1 MGVKM
6 RNTIANGGMT
16 GRDKGI
22 ERVFAYRQ
30 GNSYSSVKA
39 FTKPANPKSELQ
51 IVVRNAFTL
60 ASSGWSALAQE
71 DRNAWE
77 NAAPEWLNTGIFGT
91 KKMSGQNLYIGC
103 NIALTRAGLSPI
115 EKPSTRQMISQIG
128 NIEATLNAGVLK
140 FVGSATNSQSE
151 EAVQVAFSSPR
162 SLGTSKSTK
171 LTVLYS
177 EEVTANMDRDI
188 TDIYENK
195 YGTIPSGAK
204 IFFECRTVSR
214 GGNVVAVSSGVLLT

>member
-39 FTKPANPKSELQ
+39 YTKPANPQSALQ
-51 IVVRNAFTL
+51 VGVRNAFTL
-60 ASSGWSALAQE
+60 ASIGWSALTEAQ
-71 DRNAWE
+71 RSAW
-77 NAAPEWLNTGIFGT
+77 NSAAPEWLNTGIFGI

-103 NIALTRAGLSPI
+103 NIALTRAELDTIDEPGNKQLVSELTGL
-115 EKPSTRQMISQIG
+115 
-128 NIEATLNAGVLK
+128 EATLNAGVLK
-140 FVGSATNSQSE
+140 FIGSATNPQNT
-151 EAVQVAFSSPR
+151 EAVQVAFSSPK
-162 SLGTSKSTK
+162 SLGTSKGAK
-171 LTVLYS
+171 LTVLLS
-177 EEVTANMDRDI
+177 EVITANVDRDI
-188 TDIYENK
+188 TGAYEAK
-195 YGTIPSGAK
+195 YGAIPANSK
-204 IFFECRTVSR
+204 IYFECRSVSR

>member
-6 RNTIANGGMT
+6 RNTIANGGLT

-30 GNSYSSVKA
+30 GNSYSNVKA
-39 FTKPANPKSELQ
+39 FTKPTYPKSALQ
-51 IVVRNAFTL
+51 VVVTNAFTL
-60 ASSGWSALAQE
+60 ASVGWSTLTEAQ
-71 DRNAWE
+71 RSAWN

-103 NIALTRAGLSPI
+103 NIALTRAVLDTIDEPSNKKLVSELTGL
-115 EKPSTRQMISQIG
+115 
-128 NIEATLNAGVLK
+128 EATLNAGVLK
-140 FVGSATNSQSE
+140 FIGSAVNPQNT

-162 SLGTSKSTK
+162 SLGTSKGAK
-171 LTVLYS
+171 LTVLQS
-177 EEVTANMDRDI
+177 EPITANLDRDI
-188 TDIYENK
+188 TGAYEAK
-195 YGTIPSGAK
+195 YGAIPANSK
-204 IFFECRTVSR
+204 IYFECRSVSR